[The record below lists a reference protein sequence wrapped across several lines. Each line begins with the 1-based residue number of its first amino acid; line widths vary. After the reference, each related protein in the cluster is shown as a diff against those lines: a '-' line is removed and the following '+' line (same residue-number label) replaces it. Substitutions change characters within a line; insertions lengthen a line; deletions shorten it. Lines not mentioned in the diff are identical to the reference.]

1 MNGFVLA
8 LRSEFY
14 VALRTLGAKLVIVV
28 PSLLVL
34 ASYVFV
40 KLGETGA
47 AARDSLLGG
56 SDFDAAIAS
65 NAWGHFVDGL
75 DSGLTILGLLLVA
88 QAAYSFSSER
98 DTGAVRHLLIR
109 GSSRTAIGLA
119 KLLHL
124 HLLALF
130 SLLLLI
136 MSSYVASGFLWEFGP
151 VTEDGFELIGEA
163 EIHAEILLGMRLAL
177 IPLPAAIA
185 LGMLASVA
193 ANSSTQAVV
202 SALGLTLALDLFKS
216 TLGDYSYYLYATYQ
230 PALLDQ
236 SYLQDVSRL
245 VRGYSDVLIDERFL
259 QMNTW
264 APWPALLLFAGASLV
279 ILSRRKL

>member
-1 MNGFVLA
+1 MNGLLLA
-8 LRSEFY
+8 LRSELF
-14 VALRTLGAKLVIVV
+14 VARHTLGAKLVILV
-28 PSLLVL
+28 PSLLVV
-34 ASYVFV
+34 ASFLLV
-40 KLGETGA
+40 KLGETTA

-56 SDFDAAIAS
+56 SDFDAAIAA

-88 QAAYSFSSER
+88 QAAYSFSTER

-109 GSSRTAIGLA
+109 GSSRLAIGIA

-124 HLLALF
+124 HLVALL
-130 SLLLLI
+130 SVLLLI
-136 MSSYVASGFLWEFGP
+136 ISSYWISGMLWEFGP

-163 EIHAEILLGMRLAL
+163 EIRAEILLGLRLAL
-177 IPLPAAIA
+177 LPLPAAIA
-185 LGMLASVA
+185 LGLLASVV
-193 ANSSTQAVV
+193 ANNATQAVV

-216 TLGDYSYYLYATYQ
+216 TLGDFANYLYATYQ
-230 PALLDQ
+230 PSLLDQ

-259 QMNTW
+259 QLNTW
-264 APWPALLLFAGASLV
+264 VPWPALLLFTAASLL